1 MLAAHA
7 VDPRVYHGWI
17 RNKTAA
23 ELIALIAECKTE
35 APRITLPLQ
44 LHHGA
49 ADQITLVE
57 GSEWLLQNVGT
68 AADQKQ
74 LHVHAGLKH
83 ELFSD
88 GELGAR
94 IVAQIASF
102 YESKL

>member
-1 MLAAHA
+1 M
-7 VDPRVYHGWI
+7 DPRVHHGWI

-23 ELIALIAECKTE
+23 ELIALIAECKAE
-35 APRITLPLQ
+35 VQRITVPLQ

-57 GSEWLLQNVGT
+57 GSDWLMQNT
-68 AADQKQ
+68 STSADQKQ

-88 GELGAR
+88 AECGAR
-94 IVAQIASF
+94 IVDQVAAF
-102 YESKL
+102 FESKL